1 MADNLDFESFDNLDD
16 LDWSALE
23 KDIKGS
29 NAEAPAG
36 GGGGGGGGAAGP
48 ASAPAAPRGDS
59 NAAQLSASEPGKI
72 DINYLLD
79 VNLQVT
85 VEVGRRQ
92 IYISQLL
99 GWAPGSIVELDKLVG
114 EPLNLLVNNKPV
126 AKGEVVIVN
135 DKFAVKIISILD
147 PHDRLAHLSH

>member
-1 MADNLDFESFDNLDD
+1 MAENLDFESFDNLDD

-23 KDIKGS
+23 KDIKQTG
-29 NAEAPAG
+29 AEAPAG
-36 GGGGGGGGAAGP
+36 GGGTAA
-48 ASAPAAPRGDS
+48 APARSSDS
-59 NAAQLSASEPGKI
+59 NAAKLAAGEPGKI

-92 IYISQLL
+92 VYISQLL
-99 GWAPGSIVELDKLVG
+99 SWAPGSIVELDKLVG

-126 AKGEVVIVN
+126 AKGEVVVVN
-135 DKFAVKIISILD
+135 DKFAIKIISILD
-147 PHDRLAHLSH
+147 PRDRLAHLSH